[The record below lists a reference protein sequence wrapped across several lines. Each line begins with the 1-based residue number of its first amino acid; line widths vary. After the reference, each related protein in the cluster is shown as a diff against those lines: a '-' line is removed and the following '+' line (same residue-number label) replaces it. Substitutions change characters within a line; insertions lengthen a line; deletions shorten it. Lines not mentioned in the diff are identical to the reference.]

1 MDPDSKDLTLLI
13 QSWQDGNRD
22 AGDALMEKIYPE
34 LKKLARAYLNNERVD
49 HTLAPTALVNEL
61 YLKFA
66 ASSCIPVQNRAHFF
80 ALAAQTLRHILVD
93 HARLHLAKKR
103 GKAVRVDLT
112 SVDPALEA
120 PNQDLLSVDEALT
133 RLEEL
138 DSRAARVVELRFF
151 GGLSEEE
158 IARVIGVSRNTVQR
172 DWKTA
177 RAWLLTRL
185 IPAKRSRAK
194 ALPIQNSARK
204 RLF

>member
-1 MDPDSKDLTLLI
+1 MDSNSKDLTLLI
-13 QSWQDGNRD
+13 QSWQHGSRE
-22 AGDALMEKIYPE
+22 AGDVLMEKIYPE
-34 LKKLARAYLNNERVD
+34 LKKIARAYLNNERVD

-66 ASSCIPVQNRAHFF
+66 VSSSVPAQNRAHFF

-93 HARLHLAKKR
+93 HARLHSAKKR

-112 SVDPALEA
+112 SVDPGLEA

-158 IARVIGVSRNTVQR
+158 IAQVIGVSRNTVQR

-185 IPAKRSRAK
+185 VPAKRSRAK
-194 ALPIQNSARK
+194 A
-204 RLF
+204 